1 MTNDAQV
8 LAAIINALDAP
19 KKIPSHPPKYRRAA
33 VAIII
38 RIRPN
43 HGRSSAPSKRRYCQQ
58 AQSQAQLPQQN
69 SQSKQPPQAERSSY
83 LDEKKFEHPESLD
96 EFFAQPWVQSGVFE
110 ILFIERANKQAGDHR
125 WTGHVALPGGK
136 QASPDED
143 DQETATRET
152 AEEIG
157 LDLADP
163 ALFRCVGQLDDR
175 ELWTSFGRDFL
186 MVLAPFVYLQLT
198 PMTPPLRPQPD
209 QVASVHWQPLSLFLD
224 RLAHPQWTPIVVNLS
239 NKLAPHFSRTILR
252 PLFGTMALHSI
263 EMPYKPEFILRYQQ
277 ELVMD
282 TDTLEKV
289 LPSTSPYS
297 HFQSQAKTR
306 TVAVIDHYPDWDP
319 GHRPLRLWGLTLQM
333 VADLLELKDGPIQ
346 LDIRHKVWD
355 SRRMRKRLDAGH
367 LPGFSQA
374 DMHFWVRAMLKFH
387 SWHQTEK

>member
-1 MTNDAQV
+1 
-8 LAAIINALDAP
+8 
-19 KKIPSHPPKYRRAA
+19 
-33 VAIII
+33 
-38 RIRPN
+38 
-43 HGRSSAPSKRRYCQQ
+43 
-58 AQSQAQLPQQN
+58 
-69 SQSKQPPQAERSSY
+69 
-83 LDEKKFEHPESLD
+83 
-96 EFFAQPWVQSGVFE
+96 
-110 ILFIERANKQAGDHR
+110 
-125 WTGHVALPGGK
+125 
-136 QASPDED
+136 
-143 DQETATRET
+143 
-152 AEEIG
+152 
-157 LDLADP
+157 
-163 ALFRCVGQLDDR
+163 
-175 ELWTSFGRDFL
+175 

-346 LDIRHKVWD
+346 LDIRHK
-355 SRRMRKRLDAGH
+355 
-367 LPGFSQA
+367 
-374 DMHFWVRAMLKFH
+374 
-387 SWHQTEK
+387 

>member
-1 MTNDAQV
+1 MTSDAQV
-8 LAAIINALDAP
+8 LAAIINALGAP

-38 RIRPN
+38 RIRPD
-43 HGRSSAPSKRRYCQQ
+43 HGRSSAHSSKRHHRQQPQPQAQPPQQ
-58 AQSQAQLPQQN
+58 A
-69 SQSKQPPQAERSSY
+69 SQSKQPPHAEQPSR
-83 LDEKKFEHPESLD
+83 LDEIEHPESLD
-96 EFFAQPWVQSGVFE
+96 EFFAQPWVQSGVLE
-110 ILFIERANKQAGDHR
+110 ILFIERANKRAGDHR

-143 DQETATRET
+143 DQETAARET

-198 PMTPPLRPQPD
+198 PKSPPLKPQPD

-224 RLAHPQWTPIVVNLS
+224 RLAHPQWTPMVINLS
-239 NKLAPHFSRTILR
+239 NKLAPRFSRTILR

-277 ELVMD
+277 ELVKD
-282 TDTLEKV
+282 TDMLEKAH
-289 LPSTSPYS
+289 PFSFS
-297 HFQSQAKTR
+297 HSHPPHPPAKTR

-346 LDIRHKVWD
+346 PDIRHKVWD
-355 SRRMRKRLDAGH
+355 SHRMRKRLDAGH

-374 DMHFWVRAMLKFH
+374 DMHFWVRALLKFH
-387 SWHQTEK
+387 SWQQTEK